1 MFFCG
6 LDPKSYC
13 AVTKVLDGFRFPIIQ
28 RAEQRCDGVG
38 FWFVPCFAG
47 GILVGDF
54 KTYRIIMYSGGT
66 MKGPRAAKK
75 RNIVKIL
82 RG

>member
-13 AVTKVLDGFRFPIIQ
+13 AVTKVLDGFRFLNIQ
-28 RAEQRCDGVG
+28 IAGHCRGRVG

-47 GILVGDF
+47 GILIVEF
-54 KTYRIIMYSGGT
+54 KTYRIIMYSSGT
-66 MKGPRAAKK
+66 MKDPRTARKQ
-75 RNIVKIL
+75 NIVKIL

>member
-1 MFFCG
+1 M
-6 LDPKSYC
+6 
-13 AVTKVLDGFRFPIIQ
+13 TKVLDGFRFAVIRSVGQ
-28 RAEQRCDGVG
+28 GCDGVG

-54 KTYRIIMYSGGT
+54 KTYRIIMYSSGT
-66 MKGPRAAKK
+66 MKGPRAARK

-82 RG
+82 RGVGGFRKI